1 MERRLIHMTY
11 IYITINIKQRKLNI
25 VWSQLHME
33 SKEQTNKQ
41 TENKLIDTENIL
53 VVVQQ

>member
-1 MERRLIHMTY
+1 
-11 IYITINIKQRKLNI
+11 
-25 VWSQLHME
+25 ME

-53 VVVQQ
+53 VVVQQWG